1 MAGMLLGYAGRRGL
15 VGRSVAVGSCSFGE
29 GLSRRCSCLQQRL
42 AYERNTKFDD
52 RFGLAV
58 GQ

>member
-1 MAGMLLGYAGRRGL
+1 MLLGYAGRRGL